1 MAEYKVPQDVEADDK
16 LLGPFTFRQFIYLV
30 IAAALVGLAV
40 ILFRIAIPLC
50 ILPVPLIIFLVIL
63 ALPIKKD
70 QPMETYI
77 RAVVDYHLK
86 PHTRIWTAGQPE
98 KTIEITA
105 PKQVEVDRT
114 NGLSQEEASHR
125 LSFLADLIDTE
136 GYSIKGGS
144 TPNSA
149 LHDDIYAEAQDTRDI
164 FDTPQ
169 NPQLDLAIQSS
180 TDAHHQQIADQMRNA
195 LKNANATPAPA
206 TNYTAPSYYEAPEN
220 YTASDTSLAAAG
232 LVDEYVEKTE
242 EPEPVAPS
250 PTEQSAVVVA
260 ADIPV
265 EAVEV
270 KEDKPNN
277 PYAIPTAAE
286 QTETEK
292 PATEKPN
299 RNASSIARNAANE
312 ALKKAGI
319 GVNVEDSNAIRAE
332 EAAKTES
339 ESQKSKPAES
349 PATTSEPAS
358 VEEPDEDFVNL
369 ANNTDFSIETIA
381 KQANR
386 IKENQSQSS
395 GEVYISLH

>member
-50 ILPVPLIIFLVIL
+50 ILPVPLILFLVIL

-77 RAVVDYHLK
+77 RAVIDYHLK

-98 KTIEITA
+98 STIEITA

-144 TPNSA
+144 TPNAA
-149 LHDDIYAEAQDTRDI
+149 LHEDIYAEAQDTQDI

-180 TDAHHQQIADQMRNA
+180 TNAHHQQIADQMRNA
-195 LKNANATPAPA
+195 LEKANSTPTP
-206 TNYTAPSYYEAPEN
+206 TPNYTAPSYYEAPEN
-220 YTASDTSLAAAG
+220 FTSTADTSLEAAG
-232 LVDEYVEKTE
+232 VVDEYVEPTE
-242 EPEPVAPS
+242 ETVVEEVKPDPI
-250 PTEQSAVVVA
+250 EQSAVVIS

-265 EAVEV
+265 KPVTVEDNTP
-270 KEDKPNN
+270 KNPLTNQAPAETPKPTETQ
-277 PYAIPTAAE
+277 AAPTIIKAEEQAKAAE
-286 QTETEK
+286 PIKAEAK
-292 PATEKPN
+292 PEQKATPTPKPTP
-299 RNASSIARNAANE
+299 APQPEPEPEPEPNE
-312 ALKKAGI
+312 NFI
-319 GVNVEDSNAIRAE
+319 D
-332 EAAKTES
+332 
-339 ESQKSKPAES
+339 
-349 PATTSEPAS
+349 
-358 VEEPDEDFVNL
+358 L

-386 IKENQSQSS
+386 IKENQSQSN